1 MTFDTVPVTVI
12 VKETSV
18 CVLVCSCRQLCP
30 LGLSCTTGQEPLAC
44 SWSVSGIFLARAES
58 NCLTDPRARVPQ
70 RLPAPGLI
78 SPLRPLLTL
87 GQRFSKAHGTKCG
100 YPKRGLTSS
109 FPTQGALPRPAGHG
123 CGETERDGQAE
134 ASDTTG
140 VGAGSGP
147 RTCAALSCRQ
157 GTRLAPPHADRV
169 DNLALIGD
177 SPGCHPRK
185 NFPVGSLVLCGTS
198 HHCTLQGSL
207 EGALV
212 HRFRANS
219 RTTEALWTGRG
230 FRAPG
235 SDLRVGVGY

>member
-1 MTFDTVPVTVI
+1 MDTGTRCCTGTPASCHPPLMASVCKVGPPSRTLSSLASPGVWGRDRLTFDTVPVTVI

-58 NCLTDPRARVPQ
+58 NCLADPRARVPQ

-109 FPTQGALPRPAGHG
+109 FPTQGALPRPADMAV
-123 CGETERDGQAE
+123 ERQRGTARPGRQ
-134 ASDTTG
+134 TPLG
-140 VGAGSGP
+140 WGLG
-147 RTCAALSCRQ
+147 AALARALLCPADGDKACSSTCRQ
-157 GTRLAPPHADRV
+157 GGQSST
-169 DNLALIGD
+169 
-177 SPGCHPRK
+177 
-185 NFPVGSLVLCGTS
+185 
-198 HHCTLQGSL
+198 
-207 EGALV
+207 
-212 HRFRANS
+212 HRRFTWMPSKEELPS
-219 RTTEALWTGRG
+219 R
-230 FRAPG
+230 
-235 SDLRVGVGY
+235 

>member
-1 MTFDTVPVTVI
+1 MDTGTRRCTGTPASCHPPLMASVCKVAPPSRTLSSLASPGVWGRDRLTFDTVPVTVI

-58 NCLTDPRARVPQ
+58 NCLADPRARVPQ

-123 CGETERDGQAE
+123 CGETERDGQAGAFRHHWGGGWE
-134 ASDTTG
+134 RPSHVRCSVLQTGDKASSST
-140 VGAGSGP
+140 
-147 RTCAALSCRQ
+147 CRQ
-157 GTRLAPPHADRV
+157 GGQSST
-169 DNLALIGD
+169 
-177 SPGCHPRK
+177 
-185 NFPVGSLVLCGTS
+185 
-198 HHCTLQGSL
+198 
-207 EGALV
+207 
-212 HRFRANS
+212 HRRFTWMPSKEELPS
-219 RTTEALWTGRG
+219 R
-230 FRAPG
+230 
-235 SDLRVGVGY
+235 